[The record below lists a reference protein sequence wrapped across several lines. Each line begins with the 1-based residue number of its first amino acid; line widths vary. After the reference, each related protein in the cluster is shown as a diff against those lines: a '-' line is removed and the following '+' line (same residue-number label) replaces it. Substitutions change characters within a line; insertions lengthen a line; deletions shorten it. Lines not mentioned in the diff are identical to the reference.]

1 MDKSPILIK
10 INLVPTYPK
19 WHKSGKLETR
29 LGKSMNQRVYAI
41 RLHFV
46 DTLYVNG
53 EIYVTTTISFISE
66 ALRLDGY
73 VDKKV
78 LWLVNSRLNNI

>member
-1 MDKSPILIK
+1 MFLIHLKGMSPDNLI
-10 INLVPTYPK
+10 
-19 WHKSGKLETR
+19 ETR

-53 EIYVTTTISFISE
+53 EIYVTTTISLISE
-66 ALRLDGY
+66 VLRIDGY

>member
-1 MDKSPILIK
+1 
-10 INLVPTYPK
+10 
-19 WHKSGKLETR
+19 
-29 LGKSMNQRVYAI
+29 MNQRVYAI

-53 EIYVTTTISFISE
+53 EIYVTTTISLISE
-66 ALRLDGY
+66 VLRIDGY

>member
-1 MDKSPILIK
+1 MSPDNLI
-10 INLVPTYPK
+10 
-19 WHKSGKLETR
+19 ETR

-53 EIYVTTTISFISE
+53 EIYVTTTIILLVSPTD
-66 ALRLDGY
+66 R
-73 VDKKV
+73 
-78 LWLVNSRLNNI
+78 WLCR

>member
-1 MDKSPILIK
+1 MFLIHLKGMSPDNLI
-10 INLVPTYPK
+10 
-19 WHKSGKLETR
+19 ETR

-66 ALRLDGY
+66 VLRIDGY
-73 VDKKV
+73 VDKR
-78 LWLVNSRLNNI
+78 SYG